1 MNIELGKQIAGLGVG
16 VGLLPCQRKPV
27 SVKICLQTQRR
38 EANYRQLLFT
48 RPAASVL
55 LPL

>member
-1 MNIELGKQIAGLGVG
+1 MNIELGKQISRLSVG
-16 VGLLPCQRKPV
+16 VLPCQRKPV
-27 SVKICLQTQRR
+27 SVRLCLQTQRR